1 MKFEVDSLEY
11 GNEAAMRRD
20 LHFSTAILA
29 LILGLTMAF
38 ELPAADAA
46 PADDEEAAYT
56 RTITERA
63 DKIVAPLAIVDA
75 AKAARVRDLIVEQ
88 YRSLRD
94 IHAARDAKIA
104 QAANSPGDAVVA
116 EAWRSVARKDA
127 DLKLF
132 PLHRQFVARLD
143 AELTPEQ
150 VNQVK
155 DGLTYGVV
163 PLTFKRY
170 RELLPDLTVEQQ
182 AEVLANLLEAR
193 EYAMDAGSADEKHA
207 WFGKYK
213 GRINNY
219 LSAAGY
225 DMKQA
230 EQDLAER
237 EKAAAAA
244 Q

>member
-1 MKFEVDSLEY
+1 
-11 GNEAAMRRD
+11 
-20 LHFSTAILA
+20 
-29 LILGLTMAF
+29 MAC

-46 PADDEEAAYT
+46 PASDEEAAYT
-56 RTITERA
+56 LTIAERA
-63 DKIVAPLAIVDA
+63 NKIVAPLAIVDA
-75 AKAARVRDLIVEQ
+75 AKATRVRDLIVEQ
-88 YRSLRD
+88 YRSLGE
-94 IHAARDAKIA
+94 IHAMRDAKIA
-104 QAANSPGDAVVA
+104 QAASSPGDAVVA
-116 EAWRSVARKDA
+116 EAWRSVARKEA

-132 PLHRQFVARLD
+132 PLHRQLVARLD

-170 RELLPDLTVEQQ
+170 RELLPNLSVEQQ
-182 AEVLANLLEAR
+182 SEILANLLEAR

>member
-1 MKFEVDSLEY
+1 MWQNLHWQATISALVFGL
-11 GNEAAMRRD
+11 GAMVN
-20 LHFSTAILA
+20 STSS
-29 LILGLTMAF
+29 
-38 ELPAADAA
+38 DAA
-46 PADDEEAAYT
+46 TPAEDDAAYT

-63 DKIVAPLAIVDA
+63 DKIVAPLAIEDP
-75 AKAARVRDLIVEQ
+75 AKATRVRDLIVNQ
-88 YRSLRD
+88 YRSLSA

-104 QAANSPGDAVVA
+104 EAPKGPGDSAVA
-116 EAWRSVARKDA
+116 EAWRGLARKEA
-127 DLKLF
+127 DLKIF
-132 PLHRQFVARLD
+132 PVHRQFVAHLE

-155 DGLTYGVV
+155 DGITYGVL
-163 PLTFKRY
+163 PLTFNRY

-182 AEVLANLLEAR
+182 ADILANLLEAR
-193 EYAMDAGSADEKHA
+193 EYAMDAGTSEEKHA

-213 GRINNY
+213 GRINNV

-225 DMKQA
+225 NMKQA

-237 EKAAAAA
+237 ENAAAT